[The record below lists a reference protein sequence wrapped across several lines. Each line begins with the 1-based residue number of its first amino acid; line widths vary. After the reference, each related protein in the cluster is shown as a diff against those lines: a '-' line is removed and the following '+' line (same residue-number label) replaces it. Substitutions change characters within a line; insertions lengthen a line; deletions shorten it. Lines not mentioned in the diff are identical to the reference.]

1 MISVKTVNNIADAFP
16 IGILGQP
23 DVLTPEENDLLIAKV
38 YNLRSVFGAGKY
50 TGLVEW

>member
-23 DVLTPEENDLLIAKV
+23 NVLTPEENDLLIAKV
-38 YNLRSVFGAGKY
+38 CLLY
-50 TGLVEW
+50 TSPSPRDRG

>member
-38 YNLRSVFGAGKY
+38 YKLS
-50 TGLVEW
+50 LIHI